1 MYKYRRLGH
10 SPTKL
15 TVGIAD
21 RKEHRVSVLTLK
33 SVREGRRT
41 TDPVNEHFYQF
52 TGMIPL
58 EEVILLKHGGTCP
71 WTNPRLMSPNSA
83 IAKEISE
90 SAVKELGKFHKLNRG
105 PVLIADAA
113 KLENGILT
121 IDFGSSSKKRGLA
134 DGGTTVTALTKVIS
148 EGFEQSTEKDSQQFV
163 NLRVMCGPY
172 SEAEVEQLVEALNT
186 NKQVDD
192 FSMAEYRN
200 DFSWIKTALANAVPK
215 YPAVIYKVGDQGE
228 YTIQEIIQVLSLFA
242 LPEPSTAYVSKQKC
256 LDTYLEDPKSF
267 EKFSGVLVDLLKMYE
282 YIPLTI
288 STKYNKDGGKLLAL
302 EMIKSKPSKLPY
314 LCKSIGFTPHKAW
327 LFPMLASLKSAMNIP
342 IGGGTVTWRVPP
354 AELVDAVATTLFN
367 RVKKSFEGTLNAVGR
382 NAELYEVL
390 SLLAEK
396 MVDKLVAD
404 GKTYKKVAAA

>member
-1 MYKYRRLGH
+1 MDGR
-10 SPTKL
+10 SPSKFE
-15 TVGIAD
+15 VSIAD
-21 RKEHRVSVLTLK
+21 RKEYSVSILTLK

-83 IAKEISE
+83 IAKDIAV
-90 SAVKELGKFHKLNRG
+90 SAREELGKFHKLNRG

-134 DGGTTVTALTKVIS
+134 DGGTTVTALTKVIT
-148 EGFEQSTEKDSQQFV
+148 EGFEQSTEKESQQFV
-163 NLRVMCGPY
+163 NIRVMCGPY

-200 DFSWIKTALANAVPK
+200 DFSWIKAVLASAVPK
-215 YPAVIYKVGDQGE
+215 FPEVIYKVGDEGD
-228 YTIQEIIQVLSLFA
+228 YTIQEIIQVVSLFA

-256 LDTYLEDPKSF
+256 LDTYIEMPKSF
-267 EKFSGVLVDLLKMYE
+267 EKFSGVLVDLLRMAE

-302 EMIKSKPSKLPY
+302 EMVKSKPSKLPY
-314 LCKSIGFTPHKAW
+314 LSKSISFTPHKAW
-327 LFPMLASLKSAMNIP
+327 LFPMLASLKSAMNVP
-342 IGGGTVTWRVPP
+342 ATNGSVTWKVPP
-354 AELVDAVATTLFN
+354 NELIDAVGTTLFN
-367 RVKKSFEGTLNAVGR
+367 RVKKSFEGSLNAVGR

-390 SLLAEK
+390 DLLAEK
-396 MVDKLVAD
+396 AVAKLIAE
-404 GKTYKKVAAA
+404 GKTYKKSVAA

>member
-1 MYKYRRLGH
+1 LDGR
-10 SPTKL
+10 SPTKFD
-15 TVGIAD
+15 VSIAD
-21 RKEHRVSVLTLK
+21 RNEYHVSILTLK

-71 WTNPRLMSPNSA
+71 WTNPRFMSPNSA
-83 IAKEISE
+83 IAKEIAE
-90 SAVKELGKFHKLNRG
+90 SAVKDLGKFHKLNRG

-121 IDFGSSSKKRGLA
+121 IDFGSSAKKRGLA
-134 DGGTTVTALTKVIS
+134 DGGTTVTALTQVIS
-148 EGFEQSTEKDSQQFV
+148 EGFEQSREKELQQFV
-163 NLRVMCGPY
+163 NIRVMCGPY
-172 SEAEVEQLVEALNT
+172 TEPEVEQLVEALNT

-200 DFSWIKTALANAVPK
+200 DFSWIKSALASSTPHF
-215 YPAVIYKVGDQGE
+215 PPVIYKVGDEGE
-228 YTIQEIIQVLSLFA
+228 YTIQEIVQILSLFA

-256 LDTYLEDPKSF
+256 LDTYLDDRKSF
-267 EKFSGVLVDLLKMYE
+267 EKYSGVLIDLLKLSE
-282 YIPLTI
+282 YIPLAI

-302 EMIKSKPSKLPY
+302 EMIKSKPSRLPF
-314 LCKSIGFTPHKAW
+314 LGKSIGFTPHKAW

-342 IGGGTVTWRVPP
+342 GNGGTVTWKVSPT
-354 AELVDAVATTLFN
+354 ELVDAVATTLFN
-367 RVKKSFEGTLNAVGR
+367 RVKKSFEGSLNAVGR

-390 SLLAEK
+390 NLLAEK
-396 MVDKLVAD
+396 TVDKMVAE
-404 GKTYKKVAAA
+404 GKTYRKSVAA